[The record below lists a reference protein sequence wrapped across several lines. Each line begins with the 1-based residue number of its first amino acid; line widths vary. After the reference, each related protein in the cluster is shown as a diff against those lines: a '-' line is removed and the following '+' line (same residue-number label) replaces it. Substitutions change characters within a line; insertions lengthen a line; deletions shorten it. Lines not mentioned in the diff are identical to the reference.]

1 MPNPDPLPSVATPQ
15 TPWSLEEHYVLE
27 QRAEALARPRAT
39 ADRIEASIRF
49 LRCRL
54 GMEEVYGIPYP
65 FLEELLYPNSLV
77 RVPGVP
83 AFIAGVIARRS
94 EMLTVVDP
102 TFFFRVTPTERTAE
116 TRVVIVRSGGGACR
130 PAGAC
135 DRGR

>member
-1 MPNPDPLPSVATPQ
+1 MPNPDPLPPVATPQ
-15 TPWSLEEHYVLE
+15 TSWSLEEHYVLDH
-27 QRAEALARPRAT
+27 RAEALARPRAT

-54 GMEEVYGIPYP
+54 GTEEVYGIPYP
-65 FLEELLYPNSLV
+65 FLEELLYHYSLV

-102 TFFFRVTPTERTAE
+102 TLLFPCHANEAYRGNPGRGRPF
-116 TRVVIVRSGGGACR
+116 GGGACR
-130 PAGAC
+130 LAGAC